1 MKRSR
6 GRGNSTA
13 DALEISGIIVLVMF
27 AVFYINA
34 FIGGRLNIYGVHP
47 RSVFGLVGI
56 LFSPLLHYNA
66 AHLTAN
72 AVSLF
77 VLLFVLF
84 SHREYNGDEALI
96 WIWVLSGVGTWLIGR
111 PAVHIGASSI
121 IYGLVVYLI
130 ASAYWL
136 RTWKTAFIGILVLFF
151 YGGIFYGMLPQAGFI
166 SWEGHLSGAIAGW
179 MVARKQHS

>member
-1 MKRSR
+1 VKKRRAGGASAA
-6 GRGNSTA
+6 GA
-13 DALEISGIIVLVMF
+13 FEVSGIIVLVMF
-27 AVFYINA
+27 AVFYVNA
-34 FIGGRLNIYGVHP
+34 FVGGRLNVYGIHP
-47 RSVFGLVGI
+47 RNLFGLIGI

-77 VLLFVLF
+77 ILLVVLF
-84 SHREYNGDEALI
+84 SHKEYNADEALI
-96 WIWVLSGVGTWLIGR
+96 WIWVFSGLGTWIIGR
-111 PAVHIGASSI
+111 PAIHIGASSI

-130 ASAYWL
+130 ASAWWL
-136 RTWKTAFIGILVLFF
+136 RTWKTAFIAMIILFF

-179 MVARKQHS
+179 WVARKQHG